1 MNQVKSSG
9 TVKFMNVMGVIM
21 FVVFVY
27 MMIANIVYLRTYAQ
41 SYTMSLGDVWQY
53 ALQYMISSSLQYLVY
68 GILFIAAGKIIKL
81 LQNCCVPQTAYGE
94 EMACCCDEAG
104 NNGIP
109 DKEAAKEQSEND
121 EAEPEEESNLGAE
134 IAEMIEIN
142 VSEDATEETKAINV
156 AEIKQRKRKKKK

>member
-81 LQNCCVPQTAYGE
+81 LQNCCAPKTAYGE
-94 EMACCCDEAG
+94 EMACCCCDET
-104 NNGIP
+104 
-109 DKEAAKEQSEND
+109 AKEQPEND